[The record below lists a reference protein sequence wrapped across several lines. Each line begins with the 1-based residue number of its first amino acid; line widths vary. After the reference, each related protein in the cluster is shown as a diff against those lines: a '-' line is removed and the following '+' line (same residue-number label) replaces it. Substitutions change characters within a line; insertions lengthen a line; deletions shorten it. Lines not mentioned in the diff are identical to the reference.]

1 MKCPFYR
8 ERDQKTM
15 TDVIKM
21 VPRRRYMEFPGF
33 FQMVFKSIVE
43 TGL

>member
-1 MKCPFYR
+1 VEKDSLKALTNPKDHPESSVALQR
-8 ERDQKTM
+8 N
-15 TDVIKM
+15 
-21 VPRRRYMEFPGF
+21 MEFPGF

>member
-1 MKCPFYR
+1 MVIVVTLSPFGI
-8 ERDQKTM
+8 EDQEGFF
-15 TDVIKM
+15 
-21 VPRRRYMEFPGF
+21 MEFPGF

>member
-1 MKCPFYR
+1 MQGEKHLPYSPIWNPIFVEKR
-8 ERDQKTM
+8 
-15 TDVIKM
+15 
-21 VPRRRYMEFPGF
+21 EFPGF